1 MLFLFCFFL
10 SNYVERIM
18 FSAKWLYAIFSSK
31 ERKLILIRKTI
42 KMNANAIFEQV
53 ARKHGKTRD
62 EVYADIQEAI
72 DAAYADPD
80 PVAQAEWKKMN
91 IKGERPTPEEVLE
104 YLVHKLKNERGH

>member
-1 MLFLFCFFL
+1 
-10 SNYVERIM
+10 
-18 FSAKWLYAIFSSK
+18 
-31 ERKLILIRKTI
+31 
-42 KMNANAIFEQV
+42 MNANAIFEQV

-91 IKGERPTPEEVLE
+91 IKGERSTPEEVLE

>member
-1 MLFLFCFFL
+1 M
-10 SNYVERIM
+10 
-18 FSAKWLYAIFSSK
+18 
-31 ERKLILIRKTI
+31 RKAT